1 MVEVRVLDVELQVQ
15 QSYVEIGIDAQ
26 VGIVTDLYLVLDA
39 ELSRSGTEYLSVIAC
54 EIPQIDTDLCV

>member
-26 VGIVTDLYLVLDA
+26 VRIVTDLNLVLDA
-39 ELSRSGTEYLSVIAC
+39 ELSRSGAEYLSVIAC